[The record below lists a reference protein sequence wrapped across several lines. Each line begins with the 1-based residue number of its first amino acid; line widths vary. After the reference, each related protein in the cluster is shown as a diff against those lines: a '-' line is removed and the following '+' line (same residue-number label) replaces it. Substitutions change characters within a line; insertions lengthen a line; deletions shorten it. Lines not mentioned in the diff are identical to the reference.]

1 MGARTGGA
9 AKTGGKEEHRMT
21 YRIMSAK
28 GRTAC
33 QMLVALTATLTLAVA
48 GAISL
53 QAQTLSH
60 KIDFPKDSPV
70 SLLSEDFGNS
80 NATTRGAN
88 LIDVNA
94 ALSLRNSSQK
104 RIRSMTLMVSTPD
117 AAGKGSVSVPTLDA
131 GPGETF
137 SLHIGTRLVRPLT
150 AGNPVVEV
158 TLDGVLFDDLSF
170 YGPDLLHSQRSM
182 IRWELEAQRDRKYFK
197 ALLATAGPEGLRKE
211 MLLSVARQ
219 ADSSQRGV
227 QMVRGRAT
235 NLDTER
241 ESQFAFLDI
250 PESPVE
256 ASGGVARI
264 GASLAGAPRFE
275 VRNRSNRPVRHLEVA
290 WIVKDQQGREFLAAS
305 MPADMT
311 LVPNQSGQVAQ
322 DAALRF
328 DRPISI
334 ESMSGFV
341 SSVEFTDGSQWI
353 PSRGALD
360 QARLRQLV
368 APSPEEQRLS
378 QIYTK
383 KGLPALI
390 EELKKF

>member
-1 MGARTGGA
+1 MFNKLYLAFIA
-9 AKTGGKEEHRMT
+9 AGS
-21 YRIMSAK
+21 I
-28 GRTAC
+28 
-33 QMLVALTATLTLAVA
+33 
-48 GAISL
+48 AIHG
-53 QAQTLSH
+53 QAINH

-70 SLLSEDFGNS
+70 SLISEDFGNS
-80 NATTRGAN
+80 NATQRGAN
-88 LIDVNA
+88 LIEVNA
-94 ALSLRNSSQK
+94 ALSLRNSGQK

-117 AAGKGSVSVPTLDA
+117 AVGKGSVSVPTLDA

-137 SLHIGTRLVRPLT
+137 SVHIGTRLVRPLT
-150 AGNPVVEV
+150 AGNAMVEV

-170 YGPDLLHSQRSM
+170 YGPDVLHSQRTM

-197 ALLATAGPEGLRKE
+197 ALLAVGGAEGLRKE
-211 MLLSVARQ
+211 MLSSLARQ
-219 ADSSQRGV
+219 GDLSQRGV
-227 QMVRGRAT
+227 QMVRARAT
-235 NLDTER
+235 NIDAER

-256 ASGGVARI
+256 ASAGVARI

-275 VRNRSNRPVRHLEVA
+275 VRNRSNRSVRHLEVA

-311 LVPNQSGQVAQ
+311 LVPNQTGQVAQ

-341 SSVEFTDGSQWI
+341 SSVEFADGSQWI

-360 QARLRQLV
+360 QARLRQV
-368 APSPEEQRLS
+368 VNPSPEEQRLS
-378 QIYTK
+378 QIYTR
-383 KGLPALI
+383 KGVQALI
-390 EELKKF
+390 DELKKF

>member
-1 MGARTGGA
+1 MFNKISA
-9 AKTGGKEEHRMT
+9 A
-21 YRIMSAK
+21 
-28 GRTAC
+28 
-33 QMLVALTATLTLAVA
+33 LAVA
-48 GAISL
+48 SAISL
-53 QAQTLSH
+53 HGQALNH

-80 NATTRGAN
+80 NATARGAN
-88 LIDVNA
+88 VIEVNA
-94 ALSLRNSSQK
+94 ALSLRNSGQK
-104 RIRSMTLMVSTPD
+104 RIRSMTLMVSTQD
-117 AAGKGSVSVPTLDA
+117 AAGKGSFTVPTLDA

-137 SLHIGTRLVRPLT
+137 SVHIGTRLVRPLS

-170 YGPDLLHSQRSM
+170 YGPDMLHSQRSM
-182 IRWELEAQRDRKYFK
+182 MKWELEAQRDRKYFK
-197 ALLATAGPEGLRKE
+197 ALLASRGAEELSKE
-211 MLLSVARQ
+211 MRLSLARQ

-235 NLDTER
+235 NIDADR
-241 ESQFAFLDI
+241 EAQFAFLDI

-264 GASLAGAPRFE
+264 GTSLAGAPQFE
-275 VRNRSNRPVRHLEVA
+275 VRNRSNRAVQHLEIA
-290 WIVKDQQGREFLAAS
+290 WLIKDQQGREFLAAS
-305 MPADMT
+305 MPADMK
-311 LVPNQSGQVAQ
+311 LAPNQSGQVAQ

-328 DRPISI
+328 DRPFSI
-334 ESMSGFV
+334 QSMSGFV
-341 SSVEFTDGSQWI
+341 SSVEFADGSQWI

-360 QARLRQLV
+360 QTRLRQLV

-383 KGLPALI
+383 KGIQALI
-390 EELKKF
+390 DELKKF

>member
-1 MGARTGGA
+1 MSNRLGA
-9 AKTGGKEEHRMT
+9 A
-21 YRIMSAK
+21 
-28 GRTAC
+28 
-33 QMLVALTATLTLAVA
+33 LALASGLC
-48 GAISL
+48 L
-53 QAQTLSH
+53 QAQTLNH
-60 KIDFPKDSPV
+60 KIDFPRDSPV
-70 SLLSEDFGNS
+70 SLLSENFGNS
-80 NATTRGAN
+80 NATARGAN
-88 LIDVNA
+88 LIEVNA

-104 RIRSMTLMVSTPD
+104 RIRMVSAQD

-137 SLHIGTRLVRPLT
+137 SIRIDTRLLRPLA

-158 TLDGVLFDDLSF
+158 KLDGILFDDLSF
-170 YGPDLLHSQRSM
+170 YGPDLLHSQRTM
-182 IRWELEAQRDRKYFK
+182 TMWELEAQRDRKYFK
-197 ALLATAGPEGLRKE
+197 TLLAAGGAEGLRNE
-211 MLLSVARQ
+211 MLSSLARQ
-219 ADSSQRGV
+219 ADRSQRGV

-235 NLDTER
+235 NLDAER

-275 VRNRSNRPVRHLEVA
+275 VRNRSNRAVQHLEVA
-290 WIVKDQQGREFLAAS
+290 WMVKDQQGREFLAAS
-305 MPADMT
+305 MPADMK
-311 LVPNQSGQVAQ
+311 LAPNQSGQVAQ

-334 ESMSGFV
+334 QSMSGFV
-341 SSVEFTDGSQWI
+341 SSVEFADGSQWI

-360 QARLRQLV
+360 QLRLRQV
-368 APSPEEQRLS
+368 VDPSPEEQRLS

-383 KGLPALI
+383 KGLQALI
-390 EELKKF
+390 DELKKF

>member
-1 MGARTGGA
+1 MFN
-9 AKTGGKEEHRMT
+9 KF
-21 YRIMSAK
+21 I
-28 GRTAC
+28 
-33 QMLVALTATLTLAVA
+33 VAVSVA
-48 GAISL
+48 SAISL
-53 QAQTLSH
+53 HGQALNH

-80 NATTRGAN
+80 NATARGAN

-94 ALSLRNSSQK
+94 ALSLRNSGQK

-137 SLHIGTRLVRPLT
+137 SVHISTRMVRPLT

-170 YGPDLLHSQRSM
+170 YGPDLLHSQRNM

-197 ALLATAGPEGLRKE
+197 TLLAAGGPEGLRKE
-211 MLLSVARQ
+211 MLSSLARQ
-219 ADSSQRGV
+219 GDSSQRGV

-235 NLDTER
+235 NIDAEP

-256 ASGGVARI
+256 ASGGMARI
-264 GASLAGAPRFE
+264 GTNLAGAPRFE
-275 VRNRSNRPVRHLEVA
+275 VRNRSPRAVQHLEIS

-305 MPADMT
+305 MPADMK
-311 LVPNQSGQVAQ
+311 LAPNQSGQVAQ

-334 ESMSGFV
+334 QSMSGFV
-341 SSVEFTDGSQWI
+341 SSVEFADGSQWI

-360 QARLRQLV
+360 QTRLRQLV

-378 QIYTK
+378 QIYTR
-383 KGLPALI
+383 KGIQALI
-390 EELKKF
+390 DELKKF

>member
-1 MGARTGGA
+1 MFN
-9 AKTGGKEEHRMT
+9 KF
-21 YRIMSAK
+21 I
-28 GRTAC
+28 
-33 QMLVALTATLTLAVA
+33 VAVSVA
-48 GAISL
+48 SAISL
-53 QAQTLSH
+53 HGQALNH

-80 NATTRGAN
+80 NATARGAN

-94 ALSLRNSSQK
+94 ALSLRNSGQK

-137 SLHIGTRLVRPLT
+137 SVHISTRLVRPLT

-170 YGPDLLHSQRSM
+170 YGPDLLHSQRNM

-197 ALLATAGPEGLRKE
+197 TLLAAGGPEGLRKE
-211 MLLSVARQ
+211 MLSSLARQ
-219 ADSSQRGV
+219 GDSSQRGV

-235 NLDTER
+235 NIDAEP

-256 ASGGVARI
+256 ASGGMARI
-264 GASLAGAPRFE
+264 GTNLAGAPRFE
-275 VRNRSNRPVRHLEVA
+275 VRNRSPRAVQHLEIS

-305 MPADMT
+305 MPADMK
-311 LVPNQSGQVAQ
+311 LAPNQSGQVAQ

-334 ESMSGFV
+334 QGMSGFV
-341 SSVEFTDGSQWI
+341 SSVEFADGSQWI

-360 QARLRQLV
+360 QTRLRQLV

-378 QIYTK
+378 QIYTR
-383 KGLPALI
+383 KGIQALI
-390 EELKKF
+390 DELKKF

>member
-1 MGARTGGA
+1 MWTRTRAKSRLRRPMSNRIYA
-9 AKTGGKEEHRMT
+9 A
-21 YRIMSAK
+21 
-28 GRTAC
+28 
-33 QMLVALTATLTLAVA
+33 LAVA
-48 GAISL
+48 SAISL
-53 QAQTLSH
+53 HAQALNH

-80 NATTRGAN
+80 NATARGAN
-88 LIDVNA
+88 LIEVNA

-137 SLHIGTRLVRPLT
+137 SVHIGTRLVRPLT

-170 YGPDLLHSQRSM
+170 YGPDLLHSQRTM

-197 ALLATAGPEGLRKE
+197 ALLASAGPDGLRKE
-211 MLLSVARQ
+211 MLSSMARQ

-235 NLDTER
+235 NLDTEH

-250 PESPVE
+250 PESPVQV
-256 ASGGVARI
+256 SGGVARI
-264 GASLAGAPRFE
+264 GANLAAAPRFE

-334 ESMSGFV
+334 ESMSGCV
-341 SSVEFTDGSQWI
+341 SSVEFADGSQWI

-360 QARLRQLV
+360 RARLRQLV
-368 APSPEEQRLS
+368 TPSPEEQRLS
-378 QIYTK
+378 QIYAR
-383 KGLPALI
+383 KGIQALI

>member
-1 MGARTGGA
+1 MCSKICAILAAGA
-9 AKTGGKEEHRMT
+9 A
-21 YRIMSAK
+21 
-28 GRTAC
+28 
-33 QMLVALTATLTLAVA
+33 L
-48 GAISL
+48 SL
-53 QAQTLSH
+53 EAQTLNH

-70 SLLSEDFGNS
+70 SLLSADFGNS
-80 NATTRGAN
+80 NATARGAN
-88 LIDVNA
+88 LIEVNA
-94 ALSLRNSSQK
+94 ALSLRNSGQK
-104 RIRSMTLMVSTPD
+104 RIRSMTLMVSAPD

-137 SLHIGTRLVRPLT
+137 SIHIGTRLVRPLA

-170 YGPDLLHSQRSM
+170 FGPDMLHSQRSM
-182 IRWELEAQRDRKYFK
+182 IMWELEAQRDRKYFK
-197 ALLATAGPEGLRKE
+197 ALLATAGAEALGKE
-211 MLLSVARQ
+211 MLSSLARQ
-219 ADSSQRGV
+219 GDRSQRGV

-235 NLDTER
+235 NLDAER
-241 ESQFAFLDI
+241 EEQFAFLEM

-256 ASGGVARI
+256 AFNGRARI

-275 VRNRSNRPVRHLEVA
+275 VKNRSNRPVAHLEIG

-305 MPADMT
+305 MPADMK
-311 LVPNQSGQVAQ
+311 LAPNQSGQISQ

-328 DRPISI
+328 DRPVSI
-334 ESMSGFV
+334 QSMSGFV
-341 SSVEFTDGSQWI
+341 SSVEFADGSQWI
-353 PSRGALD
+353 PSRGALENP
-360 QARLRQLV
+360 RLRQVV

-383 KGLPALI
+383 KGLQALI

>member
-1 MGARTGGA
+1 
-9 AKTGGKEEHRMT
+9 
-21 YRIMSAK
+21 
-28 GRTAC
+28 
-33 QMLVALTATLTLAVA
+33 
-48 GAISL
+48 
-53 QAQTLSH
+53 
-60 KIDFPKDSPV
+60 
-70 SLLSEDFGNS
+70 
-80 NATTRGAN
+80 
-88 LIDVNA
+88 
-94 ALSLRNSSQK
+94 
-104 RIRSMTLMVSTPD
+104 
-117 AAGKGSVSVPTLDA
+117 VPTLDA

-137 SLHIGTRLVRPLT
+137 SVHIGTRLVRPLT

-170 YGPDLLHSQRSM
+170 YGPDVLHSQRTM

-197 ALLATAGPEGLRKE
+197 TLLATSGAEGLRKE
-211 MLLSVARQ
+211 MLSSLARQ
-219 ADSSQRGV
+219 GDSSQRGV

-275 VRNRSNRPVRHLEVA
+275 VRNRSNRSVRHLEVA

-305 MPADMT
+305 MPADMA
-311 LVPNQSGQVAQ
+311 LVPNQTGQVAQ

-334 ESMSGFV
+334 DSMSGFV
-341 SSVEFTDGSQWI
+341 SSVEFADGSQWI

-360 QARLRQLV
+360 QARLRQLIN
-368 APSPEEQRLS
+368 PSPEEQRLS
-378 QIYTK
+378 QIYTR
-383 KGLPALI
+383 KGIQALI

>member
-1 MGARTGGA
+1 MSN
-9 AKTGGKEEHRMT
+9 
-21 YRIMSAK
+21 RIYPVL
-28 GRTAC
+28 
-33 QMLVALTATLTLAVA
+33 LVASAL
-48 GAISL
+48 SL
-53 QAQTLSH
+53 YGQALNH

-70 SLLSEDFGNS
+70 SLLSADFGNS

-88 LIDVNA
+88 VIEVNA
-94 ALSLRNSSQK
+94 ALSLRNSGQR
-104 RIRSMTLMVSTPD
+104 RIRSMTLMVSAQD

-137 SLHIGTRLVRPLT
+137 SIHIGTRLVRPLA

-170 YGPDLLHSQRSM
+170 YGPDVLRLQRTM
-182 IRWELEAQRDRKYFK
+182 TTWELEAQRDRKYFK
-197 ALLATAGPEGLRKE
+197 TLLATGGAEGLRNE
-211 MLLSVARQ
+211 MLSSLARQ
-219 ADSSQRGV
+219 ADRSQRGV

-235 NLDTER
+235 NLDAER

-275 VRNRSNRPVRHLEVA
+275 VRNRSNRAVQHLEIA
-290 WIVKDQQGREFLAAS
+290 WMVKDQQGREFLAAS
-305 MPADMT
+305 MPADMK
-311 LVPNQSGQVAQ
+311 LAPNQSGQIAQ

-334 ESMSGFV
+334 QSMSGFV
-341 SSVEFTDGSQWI
+341 SSVEFADGSQWI

-360 QARLRQLV
+360 QLRLRQV
-368 APSPEEQRLS
+368 VDPSPEEQRLS

-383 KGLPALI
+383 KGVQALI

>member
-1 MGARTGGA
+1 MFSKTLPVAAAALVWGGLCA
-9 AKTGGKEEHRMT
+9 SGQG
-21 YRIMSAK
+21 I
-28 GRTAC
+28 
-33 QMLVALTATLTLAVA
+33 
-48 GAISL
+48 
-53 QAQTLSH
+53 
-60 KIDFPKDSPV
+60 KINFPKDSPV
-70 SLLSEDFGNS
+70 SPLTTDVSPPT
-80 NATTRGAN
+80 ATARGGAN
-88 LIDVNA
+88 LIEVNT

-104 RIRSMTLMVSTPD
+104 RIRSMTLMVSAQD

-131 GPGETF
+131 GPGESF
-137 SLHIGTRLVRPLT
+137 SIHIDTRLVRPLT
-150 AGNPVVEV
+150 AGSPVVEV
-158 TLDGVLFDDLSF
+158 SLDGVLFDDLSF
-170 YGPDLLHSQRSM
+170 YGPDMLHSQRSM
-182 IRWELEAQRDRKYFK
+182 IMWELEAQRDRKYFK
-197 ALLATAGPEGLRKE
+197 TLLASRGAEELSKE
-211 MLLSVARQ
+211 MRLSLARQ

-235 NLDTER
+235 NIDAER
-241 ESQFAFLDI
+241 EAQFAFLDI

-275 VRNRSNRPVRHLEVA
+275 VKNRSNRAVQHLEIS

-305 MPADMT
+305 MPADMK
-311 LVPNQSGQVAQ
+311 LAPNQSGPVAQ

-334 ESMSGFV
+334 QSMSGFV
-341 SSVEFTDGSQWI
+341 SSVEFADGSQWI
-353 PSRGALD
+353 PSRSALD
-360 QARLRQLV
+360 QPGLRQVV

-383 KGLPALI
+383 KGIQALI

>member
-1 MGARTGGA
+1 MFNKISIAF
-9 AKTGGKEEHRMT
+9 
-21 YRIMSAK
+21 
-28 GRTAC
+28 
-33 QMLVALTATLTLAVA
+33 AVA
-48 GAISL
+48 GAVSL
-53 QAQTLSH
+53 HAQALNH

-80 NATTRGAN
+80 NATARGAN
-88 LIDVNA
+88 VIEVNA
-94 ALSLRNSSQK
+94 ALSLRNSGQK
-104 RIRSMTLMVSTPD
+104 RIRSMTLMVSTQD

-137 SLHIGTRLVRPLT
+137 SVHVGTRLVRPLS

-158 TLDGVLFDDLSF
+158 SLDGVLFDDLSF
-170 YGPDLLHSQRSM
+170 YGPDTLHSQRSM
-182 IRWELEAQRDRKYFK
+182 IMWELEAQRDRKYFK
-197 ALLATAGPEGLRKE
+197 TLLASGGPNGGIEGLRKE
-211 MLLSVARQ
+211 MLSSLARQ

-235 NLDTER
+235 NIDADR
-241 ESQFAFLDI
+241 ETQFAFLDI

-256 ASGGVARI
+256 ASNGMARI
-264 GASLAGAPRFE
+264 GTNLAGAPHFE
-275 VRNRSNRPVRHLEVA
+275 VRNRSNRAVQHLEIA

-305 MPADMT
+305 MPADMK
-311 LVPNQSGQVAQ
+311 LAPNQSGPVSQ

-328 DRPISI
+328 DRPVSI
-334 ESMSGFV
+334 QSMSGFV
-341 SSVEFTDGSQWI
+341 SSVEFADGSQWI

-360 QARLRQLV
+360 QARLRPLV

-383 KGLPALI
+383 KGIQALI
-390 EELKKF
+390 DELKKF

>member
-1 MGARTGGA
+1 MPNKIFA
-9 AKTGGKEEHRMT
+9 A
-21 YRIMSAK
+21 
-28 GRTAC
+28 
-33 QMLVALTATLTLAVA
+33 LVTA
-48 GAISL
+48 GALSL
-53 QAQTLSH
+53 YGQALNH

-80 NATTRGAN
+80 NVTARGAN
-88 LIDVNA
+88 VIDVNA
-94 ALSLRNSSQK
+94 ALSLRNSGQK
-104 RIRSMTLMVSTPD
+104 RIRSMTLMVSSPD

-137 SLHIGTRLVRPLT
+137 SVHIGTRLVRPLT

-170 YGPDLLHSQRSM
+170 YGPDLLHSQRTM

-197 ALLATAGPEGLRKE
+197 TVLASAGAEALGKE
-211 MLLSVARQ
+211 MILSLARQ
-219 ADSSQRGV
+219 GDRSQTQHGV

-235 NLDTER
+235 NIDADR
-241 ESQFAFLDI
+241 ETQFAFLDI

-256 ASGGVARI
+256 ASNGRARI
-264 GASLAGAPRFE
+264 GTSLAGAPQFE
-275 VRNRSNRPVRHLEVA
+275 VRNRSPRAVQHLEIA

-305 MPADMT
+305 MPADMK
-311 LVPNQSGQVAQ
+311 LAPNQSGQVAQ

-328 DRPISI
+328 DRPISVQ
-334 ESMSGFV
+334 SMSGFV
-341 SSVEFTDGSQWI
+341 SSVEFADGSQWI

-360 QARLRQLV
+360 QARLHQLV
-368 APSPEEQRLS
+368 NPSPEEQRLS

-383 KGLPALI
+383 KGLQALI
-390 EELKKF
+390 DELKKF

>member
-1 MGARTGGA
+1 MCNKFYA
-9 AKTGGKEEHRMT
+9 A
-21 YRIMSAK
+21 I
-28 GRTAC
+28 
-33 QMLVALTATLTLAVA
+33 LAA
-48 GAISL
+48 GALSL
-53 QAQTLSH
+53 PAQTLNH

-70 SLLSEDFGNS
+70 SLLAEDFGNS
-80 NATTRGAN
+80 NATARGAN
-88 LIDVNA
+88 LIEVNA
-94 ALSLRNSSQK
+94 ALSLRNSGQK

-137 SLHIGTRLVRPLT
+137 SIHIGTRLVRPLS
-150 AGNPVVEV
+150 AANPVVEV

-170 YGPDLLHSQRSM
+170 YGPDTLHSQRNM

-197 ALLATAGPEGLRKE
+197 ALLASGGADGLRKE
-211 MLLSVARQ
+211 MLLSLARQ
-219 ADSSQRGV
+219 GDSSQRGV

-235 NLDTER
+235 NIDADR
-241 ESQFAFLDI
+241 EAQFAFLDI

-264 GASLAGAPRFE
+264 GAGLAGAPRFE
-275 VRNRSNRPVRHLEVA
+275 VRNRSNRPVQHLEVA

-305 MPADMT
+305 MPADMK
-311 LVPNQSGQVAQ
+311 LAPNQSGQVAQ

-328 DRPISI
+328 DRPIAI
-334 ESMSGFV
+334 QSMSGFV
-341 SSVEFTDGSQWI
+341 SSVEFADGSQWI

-360 QARLRQLV
+360 QTRLRQLV

-378 QIYTK
+378 QIYVK
-383 KGLPALI
+383 KGIQALI
-390 EELKKF
+390 AELNKF

>member
-1 MGARTGGA
+1 M
-9 AKTGGKEEHRMT
+9 
-21 YRIMSAK
+21 
-28 GRTAC
+28 
-33 QMLVALTATLTLAVA
+33 A

-53 QAQTLSH
+53 HAQALNH

-80 NATTRGAN
+80 NATARGAN
-88 LIDVNA
+88 VIEVNA
-94 ALSLRNSSQK
+94 ALSLRNSGQK
-104 RIRSMTLMVSTPD
+104 RIRSMTLMVSTQD

-131 GPGETF
+131 GPGESF
-137 SLHIGTRLVRPLT
+137 SIHIGTRLVRPLS

-170 YGPDLLHSQRSM
+170 YGPDMLHSQRSM
-182 IRWELEAQRDRKYFK
+182 IMWELEAQRDRKYFK
-197 ALLATAGPEGLRKE
+197 TLLASRGAEELSKE
-211 MLLSVARQ
+211 MRLSLARQ

-235 NLDTER
+235 NIDAER
-241 ESQFAFLDI
+241 ETQFAFLDI

-256 ASGGVARI
+256 ASSGVARI
-264 GASLAGAPRFE
+264 GTNLAGAPRFE
-275 VRNRSNRPVRHLEVA
+275 VRNRSSRAVQHLEIA

-305 MPADMT
+305 MPTDMK
-311 LVPNQSGQVAQ
+311 LAPNQSGPVAQ

-334 ESMSGFV
+334 QSMSGFV
-341 SSVEFTDGSQWI
+341 SSVEFADGSQWI

-360 QARLRQLV
+360 QPGLRQV
-368 APSPEEQRLS
+368 IAPSPEEQRLS

-383 KGLPALI
+383 KGIQALI
-390 EELKKF
+390 DELKKF